1 VHIAALIAEFLN
13 LAEPSPG
20 LPVGCAAFEHVS
32 HSALEEV
39 LESSGDLL
47 GGVTDDEATTE
58 LQIFTEDGLVKVMCQ
73 AIEYLKQAELYEACN
88 ELYKLVLP
96 IFEKNRDYVKLS
108 AAHLDLKEIFDKI
121 ILSVRTQLLFLASV
135 SNLKGVQM
143 QNESRFLGSYYR
155 VAFYGNLFEELS
167 GQEFIYKEPKL
178 TRLGEISDR
187 LVVCDTRH
195 VERVQ

>member
-1 VHIAALIAEFLN
+1 MSLSTRAWAEAGIAVVHIAALIAEFLN

-47 GGVTDDEATTE
+47 GGVADDEATTE

-88 ELYKLVLP
+88 ELYKVC
-96 IFEKNRDYVKLS
+96 
-108 AAHLDLKEIFDKI
+108 LK
-121 ILSVRTQLLFLASV
+121 
-135 SNLKGVQM
+135 
-143 QNESRFLGSYYR
+143 
-155 VAFYGNLFEELS
+155 VA
-167 GQEFIYKEPKL
+167 I
-178 TRLGEISDR
+178 
-187 LVVCDTRH
+187 
-195 VERVQ
+195 

>member
-1 VHIAALIAEFLN
+1 MVHIAALIAEFLN

-96 IFEKNRDYVKLS
+96 IFEKNRDYLKLS

-121 ILSVRTQLLFLASV
+121 ILSVRATASLSLFVCSPLTPVLFLDAERKSILGQLL
-135 SNLKGVQM
+135 
-143 QNESRFLGSYYR
+143 SRC
-155 VAFYGNLFEELS
+155 LFW
-167 GQEFIYKEPKL
+167 
-178 TRLGEISDR
+178 
-187 LVVCDTRH
+187 
-195 VERVQ
+195 